1 MKIEKNCLT
10 GKRDCDIISELPL
23 KSGRRKTVPCKLNN
37 GRQKKHRKRVLVLLG
52 KPSEQKKVTEL
63 DEKSNRAGR
72 KSNRVSLTAKQRK
85 VLDFCDEMPRTTQE
99 ILEMVGVKYQTKTV
113 RQYTTKLVMM
123 GMLRPTTTASHD
135 PNRKYI
141 TTHGEQ
147 ED

>member
-1 MKIEKNCLT
+1 MAYSRTNGAKVSNIATEITDDVYIEPTYT
-10 GKRDCDIISELPL
+10 GFVVDDLFVI
-23 KSGRRKTVPCKLNN
+23 GY
-37 GRQKKHRKRVLVLLG
+37 G
-52 KPSEQKKVTEL
+52 
-63 DEKSNRAGR
+63 
-72 KSNRVSLTAKQRK
+72 
-85 VLDFCDEMPRTTQE
+85 LDFDQKFRGLPYISYLEEDDVDNAQLNIYKQEDMVEVLKQE

-113 RQYTTKLVMM
+113 HQYTTKLVMM

>member
-1 MKIEKNCLT
+1 MSDLDKKVTE
-10 GKRDCDIISELPL
+10 
-23 KSGRRKTVPCKLNN
+23 SG
-37 GRQKKHRKRVLVLLG
+37 
-52 KPSEQKKVTEL
+52 EKVTEL

-85 VLDFCDEMPRTTQE
+85 VLDFCDEMPCTTQE

-113 RQYTTKLVMM
+113 HQYTTKLVMM
-123 GMLRPTTTASHD
+123 GMLRPTTTVSHD

>member
-1 MKIEKNCLT
+1 MSDL
-10 GKRDCDIISELPL
+10 D
-23 KSGRRKTVPCKLNN
+23 
-37 GRQKKHRKRVLVLLG
+37 
-52 KPSEQKKVTEL
+52 KKVTKQK
-63 DEKSNRAGR
+63 EKSNRAGR

>member
-1 MKIEKNCLT
+1 MSDHDKKVTE
-10 GKRDCDIISELPL
+10 
-23 KSGRRKTVPCKLNN
+23 SG
-37 GRQKKHRKRVLVLLG
+37 
-52 KPSEQKKVTEL
+52 EKVTEL

-113 RQYTTKLVMM
+113 HQYTTKLVMM